1 MHRIHDLQQNP
12 CTGWSWNRSDRTSKV
27 KHKDAKTI
35 FIIRTT
41 VNRNAVKFHL
51 HVGLKTSSKLA
62 CRFGQDSRSG
72 SLLPSQQLPMA
83 LFRCK
88 IFVVR
93 TVAAFS
99 TCKRD
104 GGNLFLNCSPHGM
117 FTSPHG
123 LKYPGISMILGQINF
138 KPSNFPGKI
147 EGMRMQHMFISMVC
161 LHRITITISWM
172 LKRIEDMIRLSNQTS
187 LALMKRPACC
197 FSFLAGSDVADLVS
211 SNRNIH
217 SSYYKTSW
225 KHGSWKKSLED
236 VSKFCHERA
245 NQSLHLQDDA
255 QSIPET
261 GAERTRVDQATCTA
275 TRFLWSCIHTLS
287 IYHLCFLCSFFSHVR
302 FWSPGLPLAILPA
315 LLPLGLRDVID
326 DAVGSVGVWPGTV
339 AASGRI
345 VFSHL
350 LVGRDWLISRLGLF
364 QSLTSFWKKKKQ
376 KIVGRWKG
384 GRTCVFDFGTELAI
398 NYNQIT
404 QRISRE
410 VCNSFWL
417 RLNLAV
423 KCSMEKLFQ
432 STQILLRHCQIRCSD
447 LLLIPFLIHSKDV
460 LKFFLANF
468 HISSQPSQ
476 KSVFQKI
483 SACATCAAALAL
495 ALATSALTSPA
506 ARSTARSV
514 ATWRLG
520 STVGPAPSGPP
531 GAAQNVKTL
540 SSCVLCVCHFVY
552 VLG

>member
-1 MHRIHDLQQNP
+1 MHRIHDLQQYP
-12 CTGWSWNRSDRTSKV
+12 CTGWLWNRSDRTSTV

-35 FIIRTT
+35 FIIRTI
-41 VNRNAVKFHL
+41 VNRNAVKFHV

-245 NQSLHLQDDA
+245 KQSLHLQDDA

-275 TRFLWSCIHTLS
+275 TRFLWSCIHILS
-287 IYHLCFLCSFFSHVR
+287 IYHLCFLCSFFSHVP
-302 FWSPGLPLAILPA
+302 FWFPGLPLAILPA
-315 LLPLGLRDVID
+315 LLPLGLRDVR
-326 DAVGSVGVWPGTV
+326 DAVGSVGMWPGTV

-345 VFSHL
+345 FFSHL

-364 QSLTSFWKKKKQ
+364 QSLTSFWKKEAENCWKVKGR
-376 KIVGRWKG
+376 KDMCLWFWDGVG
-384 GRTCVFDFGTELAI
+384 
-398 NYNQIT
+398 NQLQPNHST
-404 QRISRE
+404 NQQRS
-410 VCNSFWL
+410 L
-417 RLNLAV
+417 
-423 KCSMEKLFQ
+423 Q
-432 STQILLRHCQIRCSD
+432 
-447 LLLIPFLIHSKDV
+447 
-460 LKFFLANF
+460 
-468 HISSQPSQ
+468 
-476 KSVFQKI
+476 
-483 SACATCAAALAL
+483 
-495 ALATSALTSPA
+495 
-506 ARSTARSV
+506 
-514 ATWRLG
+514 
-520 STVGPAPSGPP
+520 
-531 GAAQNVKTL
+531 
-540 SSCVLCVCHFVY
+540 
-552 VLG
+552 